1 MTSPNHNNHHLP
13 DATHRSPV
21 NHGAPNPSLSP
32 VDPNAGRL
40 AARKLS
46 PGLLARMKLLDLQH
60 KKRSIVTKEGA
71 EVGRIPEDHLREF
84 DRLHA
89 QDSSFR
95 IQRRGRAWSGP
106 RLQPDDNN
114 SLPER
119 EGVDAHMLAP
129 ELSDRSSLV
138 SADYDDSEADAF
150 EEYVRQYSLPELESM
165 AKGDTAFRD
174 VMPNG
179 GDEHH
184 HHHHPDHHDRHDSEP
199 ESSQTDTAPNESA
212 PPTPPPKDTPP
223 VEEEP
228 ASLGMDSLSLSDND
242 RSDTIYKHLSR
253 APSVYTLS
261 RVSFTNQIQQLT
273 SIKLPDAT
281 SLQAQ
286 ISAIPTSRGASRAL
300 FDAAGQI
307 RVWVAKASDVLN
319 GLDAEDDVEWASA
332 AGREGLDEVD
342 SAINVF
348 ETLIKVFVVAIEEL
362 QTRPDIESI
371 SMQELTMLVDAMEH
385 ILNEWSD
392 IKSKLKGVKEQ
403 VEIAMEWEE
412 LWNTVLG
419 DIGLEMEALS
429 RLVFEMEERRHRS
442 FMAESATDHGVD
454 IEALETI
461 VEETPPNTKTFSTNR
476 FSFAPGFANPTPAQS
491 PGQQQEDSNLLALFA
506 RMQPLR
512 ASLDFLPMRLSQF
525 QVRAEPVFPSACSE
539 LENRCDTLEQQWN
552 RLERDA
558 ESLRRELGEDRWVLV
573 FRNAGNQ
580 ARKMCESVKRSLLK
594 LHEALDT
601 NEYFTDAHATAKKIE
616 SFEAKKIH
624 YGPAIERV
632 LTIIDKGVKDRLT
645 VNGEILRLQHDIRR
659 EWASLEEQMKEM
671 QERIDDLNVN
681 QTSQL
686 RDSIST
692 ILSNGQSIA
701 GSVIDTPGTSPASS
715 VVMSRKEQEREQ
727 RMAFKSRQSSFN
739 SNRSGSAANKRF
751 SSLPTPNS
759 HSSTVPRKTQ
769 VSRSSASEEKSPS
782 PRYSVATPTSFVRRP
797 QLPQSASNK
806 PRWNTSTNMKET
818 VVGHNFTPLS
828 LSTPSPHHKDPTP
841 PRSLRAVSSQA
852 NLKRSPLVH
861 RDAPSPPPASS
872 IPRPAS
878 TTPAHG
884 ALGKNKRT
892 TMTPRTPSRNAYTRL
907 DMRTTSS
914 SKLSFHRPT
923 GRRRSG
929 EEDQESECDSPVMD
943 RKTPLLLRP
952 GTDMSMSGSRRI
964 SMLPQPK
971 VVPGGNATAP
981 PPRPSLDGGLSVAST
996 NGGRDSRASSRTG
1009 GRLSS
1014 AGFRGSASR
1023 QGSRNPPP
1031 DDNRPRWRF

>member
-1 MTSPNHNNHHLP
+1 MTSPNRDNHH

-21 NHGAPNPSLSP
+21 NHAAPNPSLSP

-46 PGLLARMKLLDLQH
+46 PGLLARMKLLDLHH
-60 KKRSIVTKEGA
+60 KKHSVVTKEDA
-71 EVGRIPEDHLREF
+71 EVGRIPEDHLRELE
-84 DRLHA
+84 RLHA
-89 QDSSFR
+89 QDRSIR
-95 IQRRGRAWSGP
+95 IQRRGRAWSGTRPP
-106 RLQPDDNN
+106 RLHPDQHLHN
-114 SLPER
+114 SLPG
-119 EGVDAHMLAP
+119 EGPDPHMLAP

-138 SADYDDSEADAF
+138 SERMDDDSEPDAF
-150 EEYVRQYSLPELESM
+150 EEYVRQYSLPELENM
-165 AKGDTAFRD
+165 AKGDTAFPD
-174 VMPNG
+174 LMPN
-179 GDEHH
+179 
-184 HHHHPDHHDRHDSEP
+184 PDLPDLPLEEP
-199 ESSQTDTAPNESA
+199 ESSQTDTAPESA

-223 VEEEP
+223 P
-228 ASLGMDSLSLSDND
+228 MDDFDLND
-242 RSDTIYKHLSR
+242 RSDSIYKHLSR

-300 FDAAGQI
+300 FDASGQI
-307 RVWVAKASDVLN
+307 RMWVAKAADVLN

-342 SAINVF
+342 TAINVF

-362 QTRPDIESI
+362 QTRPDIENI
-371 SMQELTMLVDAMEH
+371 SMQELSKLVDAMEH

-392 IKSKLKGVKEQ
+392 IKNKLKGVKEQ

-461 VEETPPNTKTFSTNR
+461 VEETPPNTKAFSTTR
-476 FSFAPGFANPTPAQS
+476 FSLTPALANPTPVQS

-539 LENRCDTLEQQWN
+539 LENRCDTLENQWN

-580 ARKMCESVKRSLLK
+580 ARKMCESVKRSLIK

-671 QERIDDLNVN
+671 QERVDDLNVN

-739 SNRSGSAANKRF
+739 STRSGSAAKRL

-782 PRYSVATPTSFVRRP
+782 PRYSAATPTPSVRR
-797 QLPQSASNK
+797 QLPQPTSNK
-806 PRWNTSTNMKET
+806 PRWNISTNMKDT

-828 LSTPSPHHKDPTP
+828 LSTPSPHKDPTP

-852 NLKRSPLVH
+852 NLKRSPLNL

-878 TTPAHG
+878 TTPGHG
-884 ALGKNKRT
+884 ALKNKRA

-907 DMRTTSS
+907 DMRTASS

-923 GRRRSG
+923 RRRSG
-929 EEDQESECDSPVMD
+929 EDDPDSDCHSPVLG
-943 RKTPLLLRP
+943 RKTPLPRP
-952 GTDMSMSGSRRI
+952 GTDMATGSRRI
-964 SMLPQPK
+964 SMLPQPT
-971 VVPGGNATAP
+971 VVPGGNSTGGAP

-996 NGGRDSRASSRTG
+996 NGGRDSRASSRAG

-1023 QGSRNPPP
+1023 QGYRG
-1031 DDNRPRWRF
+1031 DDGRPRWRF

>member
-1 MTSPNHNNHHLP
+1 MASPNHNTHL
-13 DATHRSPV
+13 DATQSGPV
-21 NHGAPNPSLSP
+21 NHAPNPSLSP

-46 PGLLARMKLLDLQH
+46 PGLLARMKLLDLH
-60 KKRSIVTKEGA
+60 YKKHSIVTKEGS
-71 EVGRIPEDHLREF
+71 EVGRIPEDHLREL

-89 QDSSFR
+89 QDRSIR
-95 IQRRGRAWSGP
+95 IQRRGRAWSGSRAP
-106 RLQPDDNN
+106 RHHPDHSATNN

-119 EGVDAHMLAP
+119 DSADAHMLAP
-129 ELSDRSSLV
+129 ELSDHSSLL
-138 SADYDDSEADAF
+138 SERMGASDYDDSETDAF
-150 EEYVRQYSLPELESM
+150 EEYLRQYSLPELESI
-165 AKGDTAFRD
+165 AKGDHTFPD
-174 VMPNG
+174 MSNG
-179 GDEHH
+179 EDPHA
-184 HHHHPDHHDRHDSEP
+184 SEP
-199 ESSQTDTAPNESA
+199 ESSQNDTIPYESA

-223 VEEEP
+223 IPQEEP
-228 ASLGMDSLSLSDND
+228 EEFDKD
-242 RSDTIYKHLSR
+242 RGDTIYKHLSR

-385 ILNEWSD
+385 ILNDWSD

-442 FMAESATDHGVD
+442 FMAESITENGGVD

-461 VEETPPNTKTFSTNR
+461 VEETPPNTKAFLTNR
-476 FSFAPGFANPTPAQS
+476 FSLPPPNPAQS

-539 LENRCDTLEQQWN
+539 LENKCDTLEKQWN

-632 LTIIDKGVKDRLT
+632 LAIIDKGVKDRLT

-659 EWASLEEQMKEM
+659 EWASLEVQMKEM

-739 SNRSGSAANKRF
+739 STRSASAANKRY
-751 SSLPTPNS
+751 SGLPTPT
-759 HSSTVPRKTQ
+759 STLPRKTQ

-782 PRYSVATPTSFVRRP
+782 PRYSVSTPTPAVRRP
-797 QLPQSASNK
+797 QLPQPTSNK
-806 PRWNTSTNMKET
+806 PRWNTSVNMKDT
-818 VVGHNFTPLS
+818 PVGHNFQPLS
-828 LSTPSPHHKDPTP
+828 LSTPSPYHKDPTP

-852 NLKRSPLVH
+852 NLRRTPVVRH
-861 RDAPSPPPASS
+861 DAPSPPPASS

-878 TTPAHG
+878 TTPGHA
-884 ALGKNKRT
+884 APGKSKRT

-914 SKLSFHRPT
+914 SKLSFHQSVPSGR

-929 EEDQESECDSPVMD
+929 EDDESECNSPVMG
-943 RKTPLLLRP
+943 RKTPRP
-952 GTDMSMSGSRRI
+952 GTDFGMGGSRRI

-971 VVPGGNATAP
+971 IVPGGGGA
-981 PPRPSLDGGLSVAST
+981 RPSLDGGLSVTST

-1009 GRLSS
+1009 GRLSA
-1014 AGFRGSASR
+1014 AGYRGTASR
-1023 QGSRNPPP
+1023 QGHRAA
-1031 DDNRPRWRF
+1031 DDNKPRWRF